1 MTFPFHT
8 FYGKN
13 LAGWPWPGTFC
24 GPLLLRLVPKD
35 AGPGLQRPRG
45 RGRRSQGDQHR
56 VFQVADLR
64 PRFAR
69 EEFTQNIREQN
80 PKQSETIGDF
90 FRILGMK
97 RLGLSNFKAEVSKV
111 LPCDF
116 THGDVTD
123 GEMQQQSRRIESRLP
138 GHPRSGEQLC
148 IYKFQ
153 PIFAVKNH
161 SRRWYPV
168 PR

>member
-1 MTFPFHT
+1 MHPLDTSEQHGAIFSPFNAQVSGSVNPCKSLIARHKPPSYIALYMFIPMFANLYIDDFPIPYFLREKS
-8 FYGKN
+8 GR
-13 LAGWPWPGTFC
+13 PWPGTFC

-35 AGPGLQRPRG
+35 ASPGLQRPRG

-64 PRFAR
+64 PRFPQ

-97 RLGLSNFKAEVSKV
+97 KV
-111 LPCDF
+111 GTL
-116 THGDVTD
+116 
-123 GEMQQQSRRIESRLP
+123 
-138 GHPRSGEQLC
+138 
-148 IYKFQ
+148 KFQ
-153 PIFAVKNH
+153 
-161 SRRWYPV
+161 S
-168 PR
+168 